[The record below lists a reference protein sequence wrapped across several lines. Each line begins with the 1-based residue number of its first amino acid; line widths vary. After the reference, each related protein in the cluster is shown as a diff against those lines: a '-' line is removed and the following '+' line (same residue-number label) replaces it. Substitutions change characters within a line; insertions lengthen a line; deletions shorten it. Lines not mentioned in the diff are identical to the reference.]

1 VDCKGAGILDCEGEK
16 KWIHCQPP
24 CKRLFLF
31 FSVQF
36 LNKEVF
42 IQVIG
47 GNGHHVY
54 ADQVNKFNKIVLG
67 ACMETDNRKS
77 AAATAR
83 VGHHSPP
90 NASAL

>member
-1 VDCKGAGILDCEGEK
+1 VDCKGAGPDCEGEK
-16 KWIHCQPP
+16 KRIHCQPP

-31 FSVQF
+31 FSIQF